1 MKKQHMTPYFFQNWD
16 ETLAICNKV
25 LEIEP
30 NNVKALFRRAQAR
43 SGRQDFELAV
53 QDLARV
59 KEIEPTDKGV
69 AAELAKVKKAQQQ
82 YKEKEKSIYS
92 KMFK

>member
-1 MKKQHMTPYFFQNWD
+1 MAVCD
-16 ETLAICNKV
+16 KV
-25 LEIEP
+25 IEIEP

-43 SGRQDFELAV
+43 LGRQDFELAL

-59 KEIEPTDKGV
+59 KELEPNDKGV
-69 AAELAKVKKAQQQ
+69 AAEFGKVKKAQQQ
-82 YKEKEKSIYS
+82 YKEKEKSLYS

>member
-1 MKKQHMTPYFFQNWD
+1 M
-16 ETLAICNKV
+16 

-43 SGRQDFELAV
+43 IGRQDFELAI
-53 QDLARV
+53 QDLLKV
-59 KEIEPTDKGV
+59 KEIEPNDKGV
-69 AAELAKVKKAQQQ
+69 ALELAKVKKAQQQ
-82 YKEKEKSIYS
+82 YKEKEKSLYS

>member
-1 MKKQHMTPYFFQNWD
+1 M
-16 ETLAICNKV
+16 

-43 SGRQDFELAV
+43 LGLQDFDLAI
-53 QDLARV
+53 QDLAKV
-59 KEIEPTDKGV
+59 KEIEPNDKGV
-69 AAELAKVKKAQQQ
+69 ASELAKVKKAQLQ

-92 KMFK
+92 KMFKWKVLSNASP